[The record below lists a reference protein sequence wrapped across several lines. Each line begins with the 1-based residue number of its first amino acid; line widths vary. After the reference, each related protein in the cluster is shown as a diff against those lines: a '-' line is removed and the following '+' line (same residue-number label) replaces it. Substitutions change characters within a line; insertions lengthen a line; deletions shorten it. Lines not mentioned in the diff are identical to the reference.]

1 MTKTYD
7 QVTPPSELIAALLMR
22 LALQMFLKAQRF
34 FANTQNYGILSFKE
48 QQWCV
53 YVYTVCVILH
63 LK

>member
-34 FANTQNYGILSFKE
+34 FANTQKLRYIVFQGAAM
-48 QQWCV
+48 
-53 YVYTVCVILH
+53 VCVCIYVSSYI
-63 LK
+63 